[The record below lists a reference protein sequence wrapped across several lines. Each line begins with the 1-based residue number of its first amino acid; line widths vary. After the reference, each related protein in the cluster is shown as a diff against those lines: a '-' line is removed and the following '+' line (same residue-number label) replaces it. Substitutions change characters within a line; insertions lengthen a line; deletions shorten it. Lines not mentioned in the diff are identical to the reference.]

1 MAIELEKMWSKLSFT
16 EEEDEGIELG
26 SNCTKAA
33 RAIGRNCVVMKVLT
47 SSSVSLD
54 ALRTN
59 MRML

>member
-1 MAIELEKMWSKLSFT
+1 MAEELEKMWSKLSFT

-33 RAIGRNCVVMKVLT
+33 RAVVRNCVVMKDLT
-47 SSSVSLD
+47 SRSLSLD